1 MRRSTVPPPNRNGTA
16 GDSPTSVRGQSLL
29 CLNKDGI
36 AGLYDMTP
44 GASKV
49 FYTNDGS
56 GDFEAVPVLIP
67 EEGIGTVIRL
77 I

>member
-1 MRRSTVPPPNRNGTA
+1 M
-16 GDSPTSVRGQSLL
+16 
-29 CLNKDGI
+29 NKDGI

-56 GDFEAVPVLIP
+56 GDFEAGPVLEP
-67 EEGIGTVIRL
+67 EEGTGTVIYL

>member
-1 MRRSTVPPPNRNGTA
+1 MKLYSLKIWDDGVPVRNFV
-16 GDSPTSVRGQSLL
+16 PCV
-29 CLNKDGI
+29 NKDGI

-56 GDFEAVPVLIP
+56 GDFEAGPVLIP
-67 EEGIGTVIRL
+67 EEGAGTVIYL